1 MVSRLNKVL
10 QSIRDVT
17 LAVISIVLMS
27 TSYGKWV
34 IKPVHFVFFGLAAG
48 FSSYLSLIL
57 F

>member
-17 LAVISIVLMS
+17 LAIISIVLRS